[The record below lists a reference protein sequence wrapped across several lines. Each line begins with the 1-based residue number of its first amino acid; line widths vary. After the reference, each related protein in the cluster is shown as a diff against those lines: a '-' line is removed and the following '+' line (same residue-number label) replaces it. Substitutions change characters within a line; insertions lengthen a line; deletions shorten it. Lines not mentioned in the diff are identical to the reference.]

1 MPAASSLTA
10 WLVFPAVQCPGGFQ
24 AEEHCR
30 GWLAVRHE
38 GPKGQGREQEESSAW
53 PGVVRPPRARGGAV
67 VVPGGQAGERW
78 PHGHFGYPQG
88 AGTVPSGSTM
98 VLTPSGRYDPDH
110 VCNASDNAGRY
121 TYRKQPEVCKWNL
134 RKLAEALEPELPLAL
149 AEAILAEEYDAEF
162 CRHYLHK
169 MRSKLGLVQTEQEE
183 DAALVARLLETMQ
196 LTGEC
201 GQPHGLRV
209 FTAVK

>member
-1 MPAASSLTA
+1 
-10 WLVFPAVQCPGGFQ
+10 
-24 AEEHCR
+24 
-30 GWLAVRHE
+30 
-38 GPKGQGREQEESSAW
+38 
-53 PGVVRPPRARGGAV
+53 
-67 VVPGGQAGERW
+67 
-78 PHGHFGYPQG
+78 
-88 AGTVPSGSTM
+88 M

-121 TYRKQPEVCKWNL
+121 TYHKQPEVCKWNL

-162 CRHYLHK
+162 RRHYLHK

-183 DAALVARLLETMQ
+183 DAVLVARLLETMQ